1 MCVAIPCRVEA
12 VTTTDGPSR
21 PARVTLTDGSSRE
34 IDLALVPDAGVG
46 DYVIA
51 HSGLAVSR
59 LGPDAAKTTF
69 GLLDAIPEPAP
80 SKSGGQQT

>member
-1 MCVAIPCRVEA
+1 MCVAIPCRVDS
-12 VTTTDGPSR
+12 VTATDGPSR
-21 PARVTLTDGSSRE
+21 PARVSLSDGSTRE

-59 LGPDAAKTTF
+59 LGPEETTAAL
-69 GLLDAIPEPAP
+69 GLLNAVPGHRSPTDD
-80 SKSGGQQT
+80 QQT